1 MVVRELGR
9 MAYREAWALQKRL
22 VDDRVAGR
30 VPDTLVLVEHP
41 PTVTLGRGS
50 KDGDLLFDTEALAQQ
65 GVECVSI
72 ERGGRAT
79 FHGPGQLVGYPIVA
93 LREVGLSP
101 VSFLRRLEDGLVDAL
116 AELGVAAAREPG
128 LTGVWVARD
137 KIAAMGIAVSRGV
150 TYHGFALNV
159 CDRLEGFDCI
169 VPCGIPE
176 SDHGVTSIERVLG
189 RRVDVDDVSPIVAR
203 HVVAALSPREIHA

>member
-1 MVVRELGR
+1 

-30 VPDTLVLVEHP
+30 VSDTMLLVEHP

-50 KDGDLLFDTEALAQQ
+50 KDGDLLFDPEALAARD
-65 GVECVSI
+65 VECVSI

-116 AELGVAAAREPG
+116 AELGVAASRVPG

-159 CDRLEGFDCI
+159 KDALDGFASI
-169 VPCGIPE
+169 VPCGIPVSE
-176 SDHGVTSIERVLG
+176 HGVTSIERVFG
-189 RRVDVDDVSPIVAR
+189 RRVEVDDVSPIVAR
-203 HVVAALSPREIHA
+203 HVCESLTKVPA